1 MKTGLVLEG
10 GAMRGMYT
18 AGVLDVLME
27 KGIQADGVVG
37 VSAGAVFGC
46 NYISR
51 QVGRAIRYNTKY
63 CQDPRYGDFRS
74 LLRSGNIYEEEFCYH
89 ELPDKLD
96 PFDWETYKNSPVEF
110 YVVCT
115 DVETGRAVY
124 HRCTGEKEDLRWMQA
139 SASMPFVSR
148 VVEIGGRQFLDGGI
162 SDSIPVDWFRSIGYE
177 KNLVVLTRP
186 EGFRKKPPRGLPLL
200 QQMIRKYPALSL
212 SVKTRHI
219 RYNQTLDQLQKLE
232 KAHLALV
239 LRPSRRIR
247 VSKLERHPEKL
258 KALYMLG
265 RKDTEQRLEEIR
277 QFLMPV
283 QTDGEEQRCIPK

>member
-1 MKTGLVLEG
+1 MKTGMVLEG

-27 KGIQADGVVG
+27 QGIRADGVIG

-46 NYISR
+46 NYKSHQI
-51 QVGRAIRYNTKY
+51 GRVIRYNTKY
-63 CQDPRYGDFRS
+63 CRDRRFGDVRS
-74 LLRSGNIYEEEFCYH
+74 LIKSGDVYEEDFCYR

-96 PFDWETYKNSPVEF
+96 PFDWETFRNDPMEF
-110 YVVCT
+110 YVTCT

-124 HRCTGEKEDLRWMQA
+124 HKCTGEREDMRWMQA

-148 VVEIGGRQFLDGGI
+148 VVKIGERQLLDGGI
-162 SDSIPVDWFRSIGYE
+162 SDSIPVNWFRSIGYDR
-177 KNLVVLTRP
+177 NLVVLTRP
-186 EGFRKKPPRGLPLL
+186 EGYRKKPSKGLTLL
-200 QQMIRKYPALSL
+200 KQMIRQYPAVALAM
-212 SVKTRHI
+212 KTRHI
-219 RYNQTLDQLQKLE
+219 RYNQTLDQLEKLE
-232 KAHLALV
+232 KEGLALV
-239 LRPSRRIR
+239 LRPSKRIK

-277 QFLMPV
+277 RFM
-283 QTDGEEQRCIPK
+283 DS

>member
-51 QVGRAIRYNTKY
+51 QIGRAIRYNTKY
-63 CQDPRYGDFRS
+63 CRDPRYGDFRS

-148 VVEIGGRQFLDGGI
+148 IVETGGRQLLDGGI
-162 SDSIPVDWFRSIGYE
+162 SDSIPVNWFRSIGYE

-186 EGFRKKPPRGLPLL
+186 EGFRKKPPRGLPFL
-200 QQMIRKYPALSL
+200 QQMIRRYPALSMA
-212 SVKTRHI
+212 VKTRHI
-219 RYNQTLDQLQKLE
+219 RYNQTLDQLQELE

-247 VSKLERHPEKL
+247 VSKLERHPERL

-265 RKDTEQRLEEIR
+265 RKDAERRLEEIR
-277 QFLMPV
+277 QFLMSV
-283 QTDGEEQRCIPK
+283 

>member
-46 NYISR
+46 NYISH
-51 QVGRAIRYNTKY
+51 QIGRAIRYNTKY
-63 CQDPRYGDFRS
+63 CRDPRYGDFRS
-74 LLRSGNIYEEEFCYH
+74 LLRSGNIYEEEFCYY

-96 PFDWETYKNSPVEF
+96 PFDWETYKSSPVEF

-115 DVETGRAVY
+115 DVDTGRAVY
-124 HRCTGEKEDLRWMQA
+124 HRCSGGREDLRWIQA

-148 VVEIGGRQFLDGGI
+148 IVEINGRQLLDGGI

-200 QQMIRKYPALSL
+200 QQMIRKYPALSMA
-212 SVKTRHI
+212 VKTRHI
-219 RYNQTLDQLQKLE
+219 RYNQTLDQLQELE
-232 KAHLALV
+232 KAGLALV

-247 VSKLERHPEKL
+247 VSKLERHPRKL
-258 KALYMLG
+258 KALYELG
-265 RKDTEQRLEEIR
+265 RKDTERRLKKIR
-277 QFLMPV
+277 QFL
-283 QTDGEEQRCIPK
+283 K

>member
-27 KGIQADGVVG
+27 KGIQVDGVVG

-51 QVGRAIRYNTKY
+51 QIGRAIRYNTKY
-63 CQDPRYGDFRS
+63 CRDPRYGDFRS

-148 VVEIGGRQFLDGGI
+148 NVEIGGRQLLDGGI
-162 SDSIPVDWFRSIGYE
+162 SDSIPVDWFRSVGYE

-186 EGFRKKPPRGLPLL
+186 EGFRKKPPRGLPFL

-219 RYNQTLDQLQKLE
+219 RYNQTLDQLQELE

-239 LRPSRRIR
+239 LRPSGRIR

-265 RKDTEQRLEEIR
+265 RRDTEQRLEEIQ
-277 QFLMPV
+277 QFLV
-283 QTDGEEQRCIPK
+283 SA

>member
-27 KGIQADGVVG
+27 QRIQVDGMVG

-51 QVGRAIRYNTKY
+51 QIGRAIRYNTRY
-63 CQDPRYGDFRS
+63 CRDPRYGDFRS
-74 LLRSGNIYEEEFCYH
+74 LLKSGDIYEEEFCYH

-148 VVEIGGRQFLDGGI
+148 NVEIDGRQLLDGGI
-162 SDSIPVDWFRSIGYE
+162 SDSIPVDWFRGIGYG

-186 EGFRKKPPRGLPLL
+186 KGFRKKPPRGLPFL

-212 SVKTRHI
+212 AVKTRHI
-219 RYNQTLDQLQKLE
+219 RYNQTLDQLQELE

-277 QFLMPV
+277 QFLGSV
-283 QTDGEEQRCIPK
+283 

>member
-1 MKTGLVLEG
+1 MKTGMVLEG

-27 KGIQADGVVG
+27 QGIQVDGMVG

-51 QVGRAIRYNTKY
+51 QIGRAIRYNTRY
-63 CQDPRYGDFRS
+63 CRDPRYGDFRS
-74 LLRSGNIYEEEFCYH
+74 LLKSGDIYEEEFCYH

-110 YVVCT
+110 YVACT
-115 DVETGRAVY
+115 DVKTGRAVY

-148 VVEIGGRQFLDGGI
+148 IVEIGGRQLLDGGI
-162 SDSIPVDWFRSIGYE
+162 SDSIPVNWFRGIGYE

-186 EGFRKKPPRGLPLL
+186 EGFRKKPPRGLPFL
-200 QQMIRKYPALSL
+200 QQMIRKYPALSMA
-212 SVKTRHI
+212 VKTRHI
-219 RYNQTLDQLQKLE
+219 RYNQTLDQLQELE

-277 QFLMPV
+277 QFLV
-283 QTDGEEQRCIPK
+283 SV

>member
-1 MKTGLVLEG
+1 
-10 GAMRGMYT
+10 
-18 AGVLDVLME
+18 
-27 KGIQADGVVG
+27 
-37 VSAGAVFGC
+37 
-46 NYISR
+46 
-51 QVGRAIRYNTKY
+51 AIRYNTKY
-63 CQDPRYGDFRS
+63 CRDPRYGDFRS

-148 VVEIGGRQFLDGGI
+148 NVEIGGRQLLDGGI
-162 SDSIPVDWFRSIGYE
+162 SDSIPVDWFRSVGYE

-186 EGFRKKPPRGLPLL
+186 EGFRKKPPRGLFFL

-219 RYNQTLDQLQKLE
+219 RYNQTLDQLQELE
-232 KAHLALV
+232 KARLALV

-277 QFLMPV
+277 QFMV
-283 QTDGEEQRCIPK
+283 SA

>member
-27 KGIQADGVVG
+27 KGIQVDGVVG

-51 QVGRAIRYNTKY
+51 QIGRAIRYNTKY
-63 CQDPRYGDFRS
+63 CRDPRYGDFRS

-148 VVEIGGRQFLDGGI
+148 NVEIGGRQLLDGGI
-162 SDSIPVDWFRSIGYE
+162 SDSIPVDWFRSVGYE

-186 EGFRKKPPRGLPLL
+186 EGFRKKPPRGLLFL

-219 RYNQTLDQLQKLE
+219 RYNQTLDQLQELE
-232 KAHLALV
+232 KARLALV

-265 RKDTEQRLEEIR
+265 RRDTEQRLEEIR
-277 QFLMPV
+277 QFMV
-283 QTDGEEQRCIPK
+283 SV

>member
-10 GAMRGMYT
+10 GAMRGVYT

-27 KGIQADGVVG
+27 QGIQADGVVG

-51 QVGRAIRYNTKY
+51 QIGRTIRYNTKY
-63 CQDPRYGDFRS
+63 CRDPRYGDFRS

-96 PFDWETYKNSPVEF
+96 PFDWETYKSSPVEF
-110 YVVCT
+110 YLTCT
-115 DVETGRAVY
+115 DVDTGRAVY
-124 HRCTGEKEDLRWMQA
+124 HKCTGEREDLRWMQA

-148 VVEIGGRQFLDGGI
+148 IVEIDGRKLLDGGI
-162 SDSIPVDWFRSIGYE
+162 SDSIPIDWFRSIGFE

-186 EGFRKKPPRGLPLL
+186 RGFRKQPPRGLPALR
-200 QQMIRKYPALSL
+200 QMIRQYPAL
-212 SVKTRHI
+212 VTAMKTRHI
-219 RYNQTLDQLQKLE
+219 RYNQALDQLSGLE

-239 LRPSRRIR
+239 LCPSRRIR
-247 VSKLERHPEKL
+247 VSKLERNPRKL
-258 KALYMLG
+258 KALYNLG
-265 RKDTEQRLEEIR
+265 RKDTERRLKEIKHFFA
-277 QFLMPV
+277 Q
-283 QTDGEEQRCIPK
+283 

>member
-27 KGIQADGVVG
+27 QGIQTGGVVG
-37 VSAGAVFGC
+37 VSAGAAFGC
-46 NYISR
+46 NYISH
-51 QVGRAIRYNTKY
+51 QIGRTIRYNVKY

-74 LLRSGNIYEEEFCYH
+74 LLRTGDIYEEKFCYH
-89 ELPDKLD
+89 DLPDRLD

-124 HRCTGEKEDLRWMQA
+124 HRCIGEKEDLRWMQA
-139 SASMPFVSR
+139 SASMPFVSQI
-148 VVEIGGRQFLDGGI
+148 VEIDGRQLLDGGI

-186 EGFRKKPPRGLPLL
+186 GEYRKKPPKGLPFL

-212 SVKTRHI
+212 AVKTRHI
-219 RYNQTLDQLQKLE
+219 RYNQTLDRLQELE
-232 KAHLALV
+232 KEGLALV
-239 LRPSRRIR
+239 LRPSRHIR
-247 VSKLERHPEKL
+247 VSKLERHPKKL
-258 KALYMLG
+258 RALYELG
-265 RKDTEQRLEEIR
+265 RKDTERKLEKIR
-277 QFLMPV
+277 KFLACP
-283 QTDGEEQRCIPK
+283 DEGL

>member
-27 KGIQADGVVG
+27 KEIQANGVVG

-51 QVGRAIRYNTKY
+51 QIGRAIRYNTKY

-148 VVEIGGRQFLDGGI
+148 IVEIGGRQLLDGGI

-219 RYNQTLDQLQKLE
+219 RYNQTLDQLQELE

-265 RKDTEQRLEEIR
+265 RKDTEKRLEEIR
-277 QFLMPV
+277 QFLMSV
-283 QTDGEEQRCIPK
+283 QTDGEE